1 MSDRADRELPA
12 TMLAA
17 LIAMLDAVVLER
29 VEGGAFRQLRHE
41 PSPSW
46 FDEAFRDAAR
56 GAPVTLLEVFP
67 VLDSFLSEAEVFWS
81 RMAYGHLPGEAVV
94 VTGPGGR
101 NLPLVATAVALEGHH
116 FLLLQRLTGVDDRQ
130 HILQRAREQALEH
143 ERVVKQIDA
152 LRPPIER
159 LTRLLRDLAG
169 STEPAES
176 QRGAVASLQHELDS
190 IRRLLEDL
198 PKAPRG
204 TSARRH

>member
-17 LIAMLDAVVLER
+17 LISVLDTIVLER

-67 VLDSFLSEAEVFWS
+67 QLDGFLTEAELFWS
-81 RMAYGHLPGEAVV
+81 RMAYGHLEGEAVV

-116 FLLLQRLTGVDDRQ
+116 FLLLQRTSGVADLQ
-130 HILQRAREQALEH
+130 QILQRAREQKLEH

-152 LRPPIER
+152 LRRPVDR
-159 LTRLLRDLAG
+159 LTLAVRDLASGTDPAGLAQGVG
-169 STEPAES
+169 SVQAELEAI
-176 QRGAVASLQHELDS
+176 RKVLD
-190 IRRLLEDL
+190 EL
-198 PKAPRG
+198 PKPPHG

>member
-1 MSDRADRELPA
+1 MSDRADKELPA

-29 VEGGAFRQLRHE
+29 GEGGAFQQLRHE

-46 FDEAFRDAAR
+46 FDEAFRDVAR

-67 VLDSFLSEAEVFWS
+67 VLDGFLSEAEVFWS
-81 RMAYGHLPGEAVV
+81 RMAYGHLEGEAVV
-94 VTGPGGR
+94 VAGPGGR
-101 NLPLVATAVALEGHH
+101 NLPLVATAVALEGRH
-116 FLLLQRLTGVDDRQ
+116 FLLLQRVTGFNDRQ

-143 ERVVKQIDA
+143 ERVIKQIDA
-152 LRPPIER
+152 LRRPVER
-159 LTRLLRDLAG
+159 LTRALRDLAG
-169 STEPAES
+169 PPDPAGPV
-176 QRGAVASLQHELDS
+176 QAVASAQAELDT
-190 IRRLLEDL
+190 IRQLLEDL

>member
-46 FDEAFRDAAR
+46 FDEAFRDVAR

-67 VLDSFLSEAEVFWS
+67 VLDGFLSEAEVFWS
-81 RMAYGHLPGEAVV
+81 RMAYGHLEGEAVV

-101 NLPLVATAVALEGHH
+101 NLPLVATAVALEGQH
-116 FLLLQRLTGVDDRQ
+116 FLLLQRVTGFNDRQ

-152 LRPPIER
+152 LRRPVER
-159 LTRLLRDLAG
+159 LTRLFRDLAT
-169 STEPAES
+169 STDPAEPS
-176 QRGAVASLQHELDS
+176 RAVASAQAELES
-190 IRRLLEDL
+190 IREVLEDL

-204 TSARRH
+204 TTARRH

>member
-17 LIAMLDAVVLER
+17 LIAMLDTVVLER

-46 FDEAFRDAAR
+46 FDEAFREEAR
-56 GAPVTLLEVFP
+56 GGPVTLLEVFP
-67 VLDSFLSEAEVFWS
+67 VLDGFLSEAEVFWS
-81 RMAYGHLPGEAVV
+81 RMAYGHLEGEAVV

-116 FLLLQRLTGVDDRQ
+116 FLLLQRVAGIDDRQ
-130 HILQRAREQALEH
+130 HILQRARDQALEH

-152 LRPPIER
+152 LRRPVER
-159 LTRLLRDLAG
+159 LTRIVREFSSTADPAAPHQGALA
-169 STEPAES
+169 SVEA
-176 QRGAVASLQHELDS
+176 ELDT
-190 IRRLLEDL
+190 IHTVLEDL

-204 TSARRH
+204 TAARRR

>member
-1 MSDRADRELPA
+1 MSDAADRELPA

-17 LIAMLDAVVLER
+17 LIAMLDTVVLER

-46 FDEAFRDAAR
+46 FDEAFRDVAR

-67 VLDSFLSEAEVFWS
+67 VLDGFLSEAELFWS
-81 RMAYGHLPGEAVV
+81 RMAYGHLEGEAVV

-116 FLLLQRLTGVDDRQ
+116 FLLLQRVTGFNDRQ
-130 HILQRAREQALEH
+130 HILQRAREGALEH
-143 ERVVKQIDA
+143 ERVVKRIDA
-152 LRPPIER
+152 LRRPVER
-159 LTRLLRDLAG
+159 LTRVLRDLTG
-169 STEPAES
+169 TTDPTEPS
-176 QRGAVASLQHELDS
+176 RAVASVQAELGT
-190 IRRLLEDL
+190 IREILEDL

-204 TSARRH
+204 TTARRH

>member
-1 MSDRADRELPA
+1 MSDRADRELPS
-12 TMLAA
+12 TLLAA
-17 LIAMLDAVVLER
+17 LISVLDTIVLER

-46 FDEAFRDAAR
+46 FDDAFRDVAR

-67 VLDSFLSEAEVFWS
+67 QLDGFLTEAEQFWS
-81 RMAYGHLPGEAVV
+81 RMAYGHLEGESVV

-116 FLLLQRLTGVDDRQ
+116 FLLLQRAPGVDDRQ

-143 ERVVKQIDA
+143 ERVVEQIDT
-152 LRPPIER
+152 LRRPVER
-159 LTRLLRDLAG
+159 LTQLLRDLTG
-169 STEPAES
+169 TGPTEPSRA
-176 QRGAVASLQHELDS
+176 AASVQAELDT
-190 IRRLLEDL
+190 IRKILEDL

-204 TSARRH
+204 TTARRH

>member
-1 MSDRADRELPA
+1 MSDRADKELPA

-46 FDEAFRDAAR
+46 FDEAFRDVAR
-56 GAPVTLLEVFP
+56 GTPVTLLEVFP
-67 VLDSFLSEAEVFWS
+67 VLDGFLSEAEVFWS
-81 RMAYGHLPGEAVV
+81 RMAYGHLEGEAVV

-116 FLLLQRLTGVDDRQ
+116 FLLLQRVTGFNDRQ
-130 HILQRAREQALEH
+130 HILQRAREGALEH
-143 ERVVKQIDA
+143 ERVVKRIDA
-152 LRPPIER
+152 LRWPVER
-159 LTRLLRDLAG
+159 LTRVLRDLTG
-169 STEPAES
+169 TTDPTEPS
-176 QRGAVASLQHELDS
+176 RAVASVQAELDT
-190 IRRLLEDL
+190 IREILEDL

-204 TSARRH
+204 TTARRH

>member
-17 LIAMLDAVVLER
+17 LIAMLDTVVLER

-67 VLDSFLSEAEVFWS
+67 VLDSFLTEAEVFWS
-81 RMAYGHLPGEAVV
+81 RMAYGHLEGEALV

-101 NLPLVATAVALEGHH
+101 NLPLVATAVALEGYH
-116 FLLLQRLTGVDDRQ
+116 FLLLQRVTGADDRQ

-143 ERVVKQIDA
+143 ERVVTQIDA
-152 LRPPIER
+152 LRRPVER
-159 LTRLLRDLAG
+159 LTRVVRELAG
-169 STEPAES
+169 GTDPAEL
-176 QRGAVASLQHELDS
+176 QRAVASVQPELDTV
-190 IRRLLEDL
+190 REVLEDL

-204 TSARRH
+204 TSPRRH

>member
-1 MSDRADRELPA
+1 MSDRPDRELPA

-17 LIAMLDAVVLER
+17 LISMLDTVVLER

-46 FDEAFRDAAR
+46 FDEAFREAAR

-67 VLDSFLSEAEVFWS
+67 VLDGVISEAERVWS
-81 RMAYGHLPGEAVV
+81 RMAYGHLEGEAVV

-116 FLLLQRLTGVDDRQ
+116 VLLLQRLTGVDDRQ

-152 LRPPIER
+152 LRRPMDR
-159 LTRLLRDLAG
+159 LTRTLRDLAG
-169 STEPAES
+169 STDPAES
-176 QRGAVASLQHELDS
+176 QRGVASVKAELDA
-190 IRRLLEDL
+190 IRDVVEAL

-204 TSARRH
+204 TSARRD